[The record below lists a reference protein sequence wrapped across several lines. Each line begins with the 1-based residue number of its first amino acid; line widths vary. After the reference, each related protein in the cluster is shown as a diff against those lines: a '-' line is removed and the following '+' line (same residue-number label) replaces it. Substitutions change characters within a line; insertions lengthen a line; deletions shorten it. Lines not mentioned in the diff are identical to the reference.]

1 MTEPSFRNR
10 AVVVLD
16 DAGRVL
22 DELLDHM
29 TEHAAVTRTDGG
41 ARLESPFGTV
51 DILHL
56 PETVLVDVTAPSVEI
71 LALIRA
77 FIAEHVLEFA
87 RKGARIDWS
96 GDGLGDGLPSQ
107 FRLLRVTD
115 AFDLTPLMRRVVFA
129 CDTRG
134 LDAPDAGYH
143 IRLLL
148 PPEGR
153 APRWPVQRGD
163 GRLDWP
169 QGEDALVS
177 RVYTI
182 REIDAVA
189 GTIAVDF
196 VLHEGGHSPGADFAR
211 EARPGDV
218 VGLMG
223 PGGDG
228 RPEGRRLL
236 LLSDEAGLP
245 AIARVIADMP
255 AETEIDAV
263 IEVADAAEEQALA
276 GPARLTL
283 TWLHRGE
290 TPAERSTLLEEAL
303 AARLAGGELR
313 ADFVW
318 AGCEKAIAARLRKLL
333 LSRHPDR
340 KRSARIYAY
349 WSAVP

>member
-1 MTEPSFRNR
+1 MTETTFRNR

-29 TEHAAVTRTDGG
+29 SEHATVTRTDDG

-51 DILHL
+51 DILRL
-56 PETVLVDVTAPSVEI
+56 SETVLVDVVAPSVEI

-77 FIAEHVLEFA
+77 FIAEHVFEFA
-87 RKGARIDWS
+87 GEGTRIDWS
-96 GDGLGDGLPSQ
+96 GDGLGDSLPPQ

-115 AFDLTPLMRRVVFA
+115 AFDLTPRMRRVVFA

-153 APRWPVQRGD
+153 EPRWPVQRAD

-169 QGEDALVS
+169 QGKDALVS

-182 REIDAVA
+182 REVNADA
-189 GTIAVDF
+189 GTIAIDF
-196 VLHEGGHSPGADFAR
+196 VLHEGGASPGADFAR
-211 EARPGDV
+211 RAQVGNV

-236 LLSDEAGLP
+236 LLGDEAALP
-245 AIARVIADMP
+245 AIARMIAEMP
-255 AETEIDAV
+255 AATEIDAF
-263 IEVADAAEEQALA
+263 IEVTDAAEEQALT
-276 GPARLTL
+276 GPARLAL
-283 TWLHRGE
+283 TWLHRGG
-290 TPAERSTLLEEAL
+290 TPAERSTLLDETL
-303 AARLAGGELR
+303 AARLAGGDLP

-318 AGCEKAIAARLRKLL
+318 AGCEKAVAARLRKAL
-333 LSRHPDR
+333 LSHHPNR
-340 KRSARIYAY
+340 KKPLRVYAY
-349 WSAVP
+349 WSRTP